1 MNAGSIIFFAVLLAI
16 DLYVFKGL
24 RTWSADWSPSASRWL
39 MIGFWAISLTL
50 SLSALFITNDM
61 RRAGDPSKYEL
72 YYTAFGVL
80 LMFLVPKLLFVVFGV
95 IDDLQFGIRWIGS
108 KLMSSPSEVESTGEQ
123 ISRMRFLYT
132 TGALL
137 AAIPFTSIAYGML
150 KGRWAFRVIRKQIAS
165 ANIPASFDGFK
176 VVQISDA
183 HVGSFFDNHKQV
195 KRAIQMINDLEPDVL
210 VFTGDMVNNFA
221 SEAESWIDAFG
232 SLQAKYGKFSILGN
246 HDYGDYSKWDSEEEK
261 AANLNRLKEIHSEMG
276 FRLLL
281 NENERID
288 LNGDQIGL
296 LGVENWGVPPF
307 PQHGDLAQAKRGA
320 ENLPFKILLS
330 HDPSHWDHVV
340 RKEHSDID
348 LTLSGHTHG
357 MQFGVELG
365 NIKWSP
371 VKYKYPKWAGLYTE
385 GQQQLYVN
393 RGFGYI
399 GFPGRVGMPPEITLL
414 ELKATNS

>member
-1 MNAGSIIFFAVLLAI
+1 MNAGSVIFFLVLTAI
-16 DLYVFKGL
+16 DFYVFKGL
-24 RTWSADWSPSASRWL
+24 RTWSADWSPNASRWL

-50 SLSALFITNDM
+50 SLSALYITSDM
-61 RRAGDPSKYEL
+61 RRNNDPQKYEL

-80 LMFLVPKLLFVVFGV
+80 LMFLIPKLLFVVFGLL
-95 IDDLQFGIRWIGS
+95 DDAIYGVRWIAS
-108 KLMSSPSEVESTGEQ
+108 KVMKPSDANSSGEQ
-123 ISRMRFLYT
+123 ISRMQFLYT

-137 AAIPFTSIAYGML
+137 AAIPFTSIAYGMI

-165 ANIPASFDGFK
+165 PKVPKSFDGFK

-183 HVGSFFDNHKQV
+183 HVGSFFDNHKEV
-195 KRAIQMINDLEPDVL
+195 KKAISMINDLEPDLV

-221 SEAESWIDAFG
+221 SEAESWVETFSSIR
-232 SLQAKYGKFSILGN
+232 AKYGKFSILGN
-246 HDYGDYSKWDSEEEK
+246 HDYGDYSKWDSAEAKEN
-261 AANLNRLKEIHSEMG
+261 NLNRLKEIHAEMG

-281 NENERID
+281 NENEMVRVDGEEIS
-288 LNGDQIGL
+288 LI
-296 LGVENWGVPPF
+296 GVENWGVPPF
-307 PQHGDLAQAKRGA
+307 PQHGDLNRAREGVSDKA
-320 ENLPFKILLS
+320 FKILLS

-385 GQQQLYVN
+385 GQQRLYVN

-414 ELKATNS
+414 ELKATDS